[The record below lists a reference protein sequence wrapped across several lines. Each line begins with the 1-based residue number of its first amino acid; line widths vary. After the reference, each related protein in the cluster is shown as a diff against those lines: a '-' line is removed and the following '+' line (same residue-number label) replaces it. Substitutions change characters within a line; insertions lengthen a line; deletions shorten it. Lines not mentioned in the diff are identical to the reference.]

1 MTQIM
6 CTPGTHV
13 AQVAHYQA
21 PELNGLL
28 LRLGLTD
35 RLRMRREGLAE
46 RDLERGL
53 GEGLTDLVGLLLLR
67 EAPFI
72 SSIREA
78 PLRVQASPFIRTLAP
93 CIRAGQMWW
102 FTSGAVYSES

>member
-1 MTQIM
+1 MTQII
-6 CTPGTHV
+6 CTTGTHV
-13 AQVAHYQA
+13 AQDAHYQA

-67 EAPFI
+67 EAP
-72 SSIREA
+72 
-78 PLRVQASPFIRTLAP
+78 
-93 CIRAGQMWW
+93 
-102 FTSGAVYSES
+102 

>member
-6 CTPGTHV
+6 CTTGTHV
-13 AQVAHYQA
+13 AQDAHYQA

-67 EAPFI
+67 EAP
-72 SSIREA
+72 REA

-93 CIRAGQMWW
+93 CIRAGQIWW

>member
-6 CTPGTHV
+6 CTTGTHV
-13 AQVAHYQA
+13 TQDAHYQA

-67 EAPFI
+67 EAP
-72 SSIREA
+72 REA

>member
-6 CTPGTHV
+6 CTTGTHV
-13 AQVAHYQA
+13 AQDAHYQA

-67 EAPFI
+67 EAP
-72 SSIREA
+72 REA
-78 PLRVQASPFIRTLAP
+78 PLRVQASPFIKTLAP

>member
-6 CTPGTHV
+6 CTTGTHV
-13 AQVAHYQA
+13 AQDAHYQA

-67 EAPFI
+67 EAP
-72 SSIREA
+72 REA

>member
-35 RLRMRREGLAE
+35 RLRMRREGLAD

-67 EAPFI
+67 EAPFKGRQTH
-72 SSIREA
+72 SIKWSIILEDT
-78 PLRVQASPFIRTLAP
+78 PYNCCFFSV
-93 CIRAGQMWW
+93 
-102 FTSGAVYSES
+102 GAIFLHI

>member
-67 EAPFI
+67 EAP
-72 SSIREA
+72 
-78 PLRVQASPFIRTLAP
+78 
-93 CIRAGQMWW
+93 
-102 FTSGAVYSES
+102 

>member
-6 CTPGTHV
+6 CTTGTHV
-13 AQVAHYQA
+13 AQDAHYQA

-67 EAPFI
+67 EAP
-72 SSIREA
+72 REA
-78 PLRVQASPFIRTLAP
+78 PLRVQASPFIRTFAP

>member
-6 CTPGTHV
+6 CTTGMHV

-67 EAPFI
+67 EAP
-72 SSIREA
+72 
-78 PLRVQASPFIRTLAP
+78 
-93 CIRAGQMWW
+93 
-102 FTSGAVYSES
+102 

>member
-6 CTPGTHV
+6 CTPRTHV

-46 RDLERGL
+46 WDLERGL

-67 EAPFI
+67 EAP
-72 SSIREA
+72 
-78 PLRVQASPFIRTLAP
+78 
-93 CIRAGQMWW
+93 
-102 FTSGAVYSES
+102 